1 MLEAVL
7 VRKIQSAELLNPG
20 LPADVT
26 HAKTIA
32 LDLRVILDDGTLVD
46 VEMQAR
52 LLVHNRERFLYYSAR
67 EYASQLGEGEDY
79 GRLHPAVSV
88 LWLGESMFPELD
100 QLHSVFELRER
111 QTGALYSEHMELHV
125 LQLAKLPFAR
135 QDEAQLQRWARFLA
149 AQSDAE
155 YAALARE
162 NPVMANA
169 TQALDALSEDP
180 ETQRLAR
187 DRADSEKLYA
197 MSLRASREEGVVEG
211 HQSGVAEGSANT
223 LLKQLRL
230 KFGELPPA
238 VVTRVREGS
247 MDELDAWAERVLFK
261 NSLTDVLDG

>member
-1 MLEAVL
+1 
-7 VRKIQSAELLNPG
+7 
-20 LPADVT
+20 
-26 HAKTIA
+26 
-32 LDLRVILDDGTLVD
+32 
-46 VEMQAR
+46 
-52 LLVHNRERFLYYSAR
+52 
-67 EYASQLGEGEDY
+67 
-79 GRLHPAVSV
+79 
-88 LWLGESMFPELD
+88 
-100 QLHSVFELRER
+100 
-111 QTGALYSEHMELHV
+111 
-125 LQLAKLPFAR
+125 
-135 QDEAQLQRWARFLA
+135 
-149 AQSDAE
+149 
-155 YAALARE
+155 
-162 NPVMANA
+162 MANA